1 MASWKRG
8 RRTFNYID
16 QVLFFE
22 VIIVSCLLQKILI
35 MNNQWFNTSEVLE
48 LVLGGPPDV
57 NDSDDIVKTVT
68 HSDDRRKRG
77 C

>member
-1 MASWKRG
+1 
-8 RRTFNYID
+8 
-16 QVLFFE
+16 
-22 VIIVSCLLQKILI
+22 

>member
-1 MASWKRG
+1 MASRKREYD
-8 RRTFNYID
+8 FLSPVY
-16 QVLFFE
+16 
-22 VIIVSCLLQKILI
+22 LQKILI